1 MCVVCISLPTVLSKH
16 RVLYSGIM
24 YCVLIVGLLSCVEM
38 WFQALN
44 KEIEDYKRQI
54 SQNAVEVALLKSDLD
69 SLHNPSPRTN
79 SSNSVAKLEENI
91 TKLQVPRQSL
101 VKMIRSMY
109 HVTIW
114 YDTKNNIYLISKI
127 SKLPIKSLL
136 GYCSCVPSSSRRTTL
151 R

>member
-1 MCVVCISLPTVLSKH
+1 
-16 RVLYSGIM
+16 M

-101 VKMIRSMY
+101 GKMIISMY

-114 YDTKNNIYLISKI
+114 YNMNNIYLIGKT
-127 SKLPIKSLL
+127 SKLPGKAQVGSCIVPPFLVVGQLL
-136 GYCSCVPSSSRRTTL
+136 GSKNMPL
-151 R
+151 F